1 LVQNIAVIVQTT
13 GYLEKLSFCPNS
25 ALRMKILSSEYQLG
39 LGKTS
44 MRALILN
51 KNPNFSRQ
59 PTIKNLSNLS
69 YQPNLHILNE
79 CC

>member
-39 LGKTS
+39 L
-44 MRALILN
+44 R
-51 KNPNFSRQ
+51 KNFHARHDFEQKS
-59 PTIKNLSNLS
+59 
-69 YQPNLHILNE
+69 
-79 CC
+79 